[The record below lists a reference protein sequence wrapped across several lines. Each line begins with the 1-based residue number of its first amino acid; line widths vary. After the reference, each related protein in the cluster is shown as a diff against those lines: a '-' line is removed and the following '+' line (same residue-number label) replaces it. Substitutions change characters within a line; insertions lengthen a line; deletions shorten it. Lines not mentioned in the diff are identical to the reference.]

1 MLTSG
6 EVTGD
11 IVKLVATHRSHFG
24 EKRAEVGDEDLVTG
38 FTGALKK
45 AFYKVNELQLRSD
58 EMTRALAVS
67 PDSVDIHDV
76 TIAAEKARIAL
87 QFTKSIV
94 DRVTQAY
101 RELMNMR

>member
-1 MLTSG
+1 MITSG
-6 EVTGD
+6 AQGD
-11 IVKLVATHRSHFG
+11 VVKLLATHRSHFG
-24 EKRAEVGDEDLVTG
+24 EPRPSVEEKDLITG
-38 FTGALKK
+38 FVGALKK
-45 AFYKVNELQLRSD
+45 AFYNVNELQLRSD
-58 EMTRALAVS
+58 ELTRALAVR